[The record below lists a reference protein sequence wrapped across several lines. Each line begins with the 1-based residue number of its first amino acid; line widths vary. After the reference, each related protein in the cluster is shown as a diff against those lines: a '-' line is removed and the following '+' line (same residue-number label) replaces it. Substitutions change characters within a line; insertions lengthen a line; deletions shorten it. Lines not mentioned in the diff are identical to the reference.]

1 MLEFPSSAHE
11 QDEHQGED
19 IMGADNP
26 DSHPLTRR
34 ALVAGAAAGTFAL
47 ASEPASAQRCP
58 AVPPAR
64 TRGPLVWLDMD
75 QHELDESYDQSV
87 YAFNQQHIADRR
99 SERNEVAL
107 KVLGMPD
114 RVAYGPAE
122 IEKVDIYKGK
132 RANAPVLIY
141 LHGGAWRNGRSA
153 QNAYLAEPF
162 VKAGAHFIAV
172 EFNNVG
178 ETDGDIGVMVDQCRR
193 AVAWVY
199 RNATSFGGDPNA
211 LYLSGHSSGG
221 HLAGCVVI
229 TEWEK
234 QGLPRDLLK
243 GALLG
248 SGMYDLKPP
257 RLSARSRYVKFT
269 DATEEALS
277 AQRHLDRVHTP
288 LVLVH
293 GTNETPDFQRQ
304 TRDFHA
310 ALRAAGKP
318 VMLIVAKGYN
328 HFELGESLGNPYG
341 VMGRA
346 AFEMMKLATA
356 V

>member
-1 MLEFPSSAHE
+1 MTKHSS
-11 QDEHQGED
+11 DRL
-19 IMGADNP
+19 
-26 DSHPLTRR
+26 SRR
-34 ALVAGAAAGTFAL
+34 ALIAGAAGTVAL
-47 ASEPASAQRCP
+47 AAEPASAQRCP
-58 AVPPAR
+58 AVPPSRAK
-64 TRGPLVWLDMD
+64 GPLVWLDMD

-87 YAFNQQHIADRR
+87 YAFNQQHITDRR
-99 SERNEVAL
+99 SERNEVVL
-107 KVLGMPD
+107 KLLGKPD
-114 RVAYGPAE
+114 RVAYGAAE
-122 IEKVDIYKGK
+122 IEKVDIYKTR
-132 RANAPVLIY
+132 RANAPVMIY
-141 LHGGAWRNGRSA
+141 VHGGAWRNGRSA

-162 VKAGAHFIAV
+162 VKAGAHFINV

-178 ETDGDIGVMVDQCRR
+178 ETDGDIGVMVEQCRR

-199 RNATSFGGDPNA
+199 RNAASFGGDPNA

-248 SGMYDLKPP
+248 SGMYDLKPA

-269 DATEEALS
+269 DAMEEALS
-277 AQRHLDRVHTP
+277 AQRHLDRIHTP

-293 GTNETPDFQRQ
+293 GTLETPDFQRQ
-304 TRDFHA
+304 TRDFDS

-318 VMLIVAKGYN
+318 VTLIVAKGHN

-346 AFEMMKLATA
+346 AFEMMKLTT
-356 V
+356 VV

>member
-1 MLEFPSSAHE
+1 MTTHSSAKL
-11 QDEHQGED
+11 
-19 IMGADNP
+19 
-26 DSHPLTRR
+26 SRR
-34 ALVAGAAAGTFAL
+34 ALIAGAAAGTVAL
-47 ASEPASAQRCP
+47 AAEPASAQRCP
-58 AVPPAR
+58 AVPPPR
-64 TRGPLVWLDMD
+64 TKGPLVWLDMD

-87 YAFNQQHIADRR
+87 YAFNQQHIAERR

-107 KVLGMPD
+107 KVLGKPE
-114 RVAYGPAE
+114 RVAYGSAE
-122 IEKVDIYKGK
+122 IEKVDIYKSR
-132 RANAPVLIY
+132 RASAPVMIY
-141 LHGGAWRNGRSA
+141 VHGGAWRNGRSA

-162 VKAGAHFIAV
+162 VKAGAHFINV

-199 RNATSFGGDPNA
+199 RNAASFGGDPTS

-229 TEWEK
+229 TEWER
-234 QGLPRDLLK
+234 QGLPRDILK

-269 DATEEALS
+269 DPMEEALS
-277 AQRHLDRVHTP
+277 AQRHLDKIHTP

-293 GTNETPDFQRQ
+293 GTLETPDFQRQ

-318 VMLIVAKGYN
+318 VTLIVAKGHN

-346 AFEMMKLATA
+346 AFEMMKLATP

>member
-1 MLEFPSSAHE
+1 MSRHLSDRFS
-11 QDEHQGED
+11 
-19 IMGADNP
+19 
-26 DSHPLTRR
+26 RR
-34 ALVAGAAAGTFAL
+34 ALIAGAAAGTVAL
-47 ASEPASAQRCP
+47 AAEPASAQRCP
-58 AVPPAR
+58 AVPPTR
-64 TRGPLVWLDMD
+64 TKGPLVWLDLD
-75 QHELDESYDQSV
+75 QQELDESYDQSV

-99 SERNEVAL
+99 AERNEVAL
-107 KVLGMPD
+107 KILGKPD

-122 IEKVDIYKGK
+122 IEKVDIYKTR
-132 RANAPVLIY
+132 RANAPVMIY
-141 LHGGAWRNGRSA
+141 VHGGAWRNGRSA

-162 VKAGAHFIAV
+162 VNAGAHFINV

-193 AVAWVY
+193 AVAWIY
-199 RNATSFGGDPNA
+199 RNAASFGGDPNA

-234 QGLPRDLLK
+234 QGLPRDVLK
-243 GALLG
+243 GAILG

-269 DATEEALS
+269 DAIEGTLS

-293 GTNETPDFQRQ
+293 GTLETPDFQRQ

-318 VMLIVAKGYN
+318 VTLIVAMGYN

-346 AFEMMKLATA
+346 AFEMMKLTTA

>member
-1 MLEFPSSAHE
+1 MTTHSSAKL
-11 QDEHQGED
+11 
-19 IMGADNP
+19 
-26 DSHPLTRR
+26 SRR
-34 ALVAGAAAGTFAL
+34 ALIASAAAGTVAL
-47 ASEPASAQRCP
+47 AAEPASAQRCP
-58 AVPPAR
+58 AVPPPR
-64 TRGPLVWLDMD
+64 TKGPLVWLDMD

-87 YAFNQQHIADRR
+87 YAFNQQHIAERR

-107 KVLGMPD
+107 KVLGKPE
-114 RVAYGPAE
+114 RVAYGAAE
-122 IEKVDIYKGK
+122 IEKVDIYKT
-132 RANAPVLIY
+132 RRPNAPVLIY
-141 LHGGAWRNGRSA
+141 IHGGAWRNGRSA

-162 VKAGAHFIAV
+162 VKAGAHFINV

-199 RNATSFGGDPNA
+199 RNAASFGGPNA

-234 QGLPRDLLK
+234 QGLPRDILK

-248 SGMYDLKPP
+248 SGMYDLKSP
-257 RLSARSRYVKFT
+257 RLSARSTYVKFT
-269 DATEEALS
+269 DAMEEALS

-293 GTNETPDFQRQ
+293 GTLETPDFQRQ

-318 VMLIVAKGYN
+318 VTLIVAKGYN

-341 VMGRA
+341 VKGRA

>member
-1 MLEFPSSAHE
+1 MSKHSS
-11 QDEHQGED
+11 DKL
-19 IMGADNP
+19 
-26 DSHPLTRR
+26 SRR
-34 ALVAGAAAGTFAL
+34 ALIAGAAAGTVTL
-47 ASEPASAQRCP
+47 AAEPASAQRCP
-58 AVPPAR
+58 AVPPPR
-64 TRGPLVWLDMD
+64 TKGPLVWLDMD
-75 QHELDESYDQSV
+75 QQELDESYDQSV

-99 SERNEVAL
+99 REHNEVAL
-107 KVLGMPD
+107 KVLGKPE
-114 RVAYGPAE
+114 RVAYGAAE
-122 IEKVDIYKGK
+122 IEKVDIYKTR
-132 RANAPVLIY
+132 RANAPVMIY

-153 QNAYLAEPF
+153 RNAYLAESF
-162 VKAGAHFIAV
+162 VKAGAHFINV

-178 ETDGDIGVMVDQCRR
+178 EVDGDIGVMVDQCRR
-193 AVAWVY
+193 AVAWIY
-199 RNATSFGGDPNA
+199 RSAASFGGDPNA

-234 QGLPRDLLK
+234 QGLPHDILK

-257 RLSARSRYVKFT
+257 RRSARSRYVKFT
-269 DATEEALS
+269 DAMEEALS
-277 AQRHLDRVHTP
+277 AQRHLDRIHTP

-293 GTNETPDFQRQ
+293 GTLETPDFQRQ

-318 VMLIVAKGYN
+318 VTLIVAKGHN

>member
-1 MLEFPSSAHE
+1 MTKHSS
-11 QDEHQGED
+11 DRL
-19 IMGADNP
+19 
-26 DSHPLTRR
+26 SRR
-34 ALVAGAAAGTFAL
+34 ALVAGAAGTVAL
-47 ASEPASAQRCP
+47 AAEPASAQRCP
-58 AVPPAR
+58 AVPPSRAK
-64 TRGPLVWLDMD
+64 GPLVWLDMD

-87 YAFNQQHIADRR
+87 YAFNQQHITDRR
-99 SERNEVAL
+99 SERNEVVL
-107 KVLGMPD
+107 KLLGKPD
-114 RVAYGPAE
+114 RVAYGAAE
-122 IEKVDIYKGK
+122 IEKVDIYKTR
-132 RANAPVLIY
+132 RANAPVMIY
-141 LHGGAWRNGRSA
+141 VHGGAWRNGRSA

-162 VKAGAHFIAV
+162 VKAGAHFINV

-199 RNATSFGGDPNA
+199 RNAASFGGDPNA

-248 SGMYDLKPP
+248 SGMYDLKPA

-269 DATEEALS
+269 DAMEEALS
-277 AQRHLDRVHTP
+277 AQRHLDRIHTP

-293 GTNETPDFQRQ
+293 GTLETPDFQRQ
-304 TRDFHA
+304 TRDFDS

-318 VMLIVAKGYN
+318 VTLIVAKGHN

-346 AFEMMKLATA
+346 AFEMMKLTT
-356 V
+356 VV